1 MVRFTRLPTFLS
13 LSVLAAIFLAS
24 SVESADDGTTQC
36 KSSFKTTSYS
46 TSSTKRYI
54 VIVKTKD
61 VSINTDAHDQWL
73 KNCWNIKTDSI
84 DKFSTKSDKKDTVLK
99 FSLNSVQGYS
109 ANFSPEFV
117 KKELSGRDDV
127 ELVEEDSGVK
137 ATYAIPS
144 TNNLFKRTTVKTNL
158 PNLDRMDQAKFPG
171 DGSFTFPDTAGEGV
185 NAFILDTGIDITHV
199 EFEKRAKIGGTFCE
213 GRGCDNDKD
222 DNGHGSHVAG
232 IVGGKTV
239 GVAKKVSLIAVKVL
253 DADGGG
259 SNTGVIAGL
268 NFVLDEHKKNENK
281 NSVVNMS
288 LGGGK
293 SAALNQVVKSL
304 TSAGIHVV
312 VAAGNDGEDACNSS
326 PASTPEAVTV
336 AALEDTEDALTDFSN
351 VGKCTDIIAPG
362 RNIRS
367 VGANTKNKFVVFS
380 GTSQATPHVVGTVAL
395 IISKSGN
402 ATPAAMAKQL
412 SDLSSKDVV
421 DKATLKGT
429 PNKVVKVPAV

>member
-1 MVRFTRLPTFLS
+1 
-13 LSVLAAIFLAS
+13 
-24 SVESADDGTTQC
+24 
-36 KSSFKTTSYS
+36 
-46 TSSTKRYI
+46 
-54 VIVKTKD
+54 
-61 VSINTDAHDQWL
+61 
-73 KNCWNIKTDSI
+73 
-84 DKFSTKSDKKDTVLK
+84 
-99 FSLNSVQGYS
+99 
-109 ANFSPEFV
+109 
-117 KKELSGRDDV
+117 
-127 ELVEEDSGVK
+127 
-137 ATYAIPS
+137 
-144 TNNLFKRTTVKTNL
+144 
-158 PNLDRMDQAKFPG
+158 
-171 DGSFTFPDTAGEGV
+171 
-185 NAFILDTGIDITHV
+185 
-199 EFEKRAKIGGTFCE
+199 
-213 GRGCDNDKD
+213 
-222 DNGHGSHVAG
+222 
-232 IVGGKTV
+232 
-239 GVAKKVSLIAVKVL
+239 
-253 DADGGG
+253 
-259 SNTGVIAGL
+259 
-268 NFVLDEHKKNENK
+268 
-281 NSVVNMS
+281 MS

-395 IISKSGN
+395 IIAKSGN
-402 ATPAAMAKQL
+402 ETPAAMAKQL